1 MDNTNTTPAPYG
13 VYVQTDTA
21 GRITGITS
29 DAFLSALDGWEK
41 IDEGYGDRFHHAQ
54 GNYLPGPLMD
64 EQGLYRYRLEDGV
77 PVERTPDELAADLA
91 ARPAPEEST
100 EELLME
106 IAADHEYRLCL
117 MELGLTES
125 EVIDA

>member
-1 MDNTNTTPAPYG
+1 MDNNITPAPYG
-13 VYVQTDTA
+13 VYVQTDTE
-21 GRITGITS
+21 GRITAINS
-29 DAFLSALDGWEK
+29 DAFLTTLTGWEK
-41 IDEGYGDRFHHAQ
+41 IDEGYGDKHHHAQ

-64 EQGLYRYRLEDGV
+64 VQGLFRYKLVEGA

-91 ARPAPEEST
+91 ARPTPEQST
-100 EELLME
+100 EELLLE
-106 IAADHEYRLCL
+106 TAADHEYRLCL

>member
-1 MDNTNTTPAPYG
+1 MDEFVREPVFYG
-13 VYVQTDTA
+13 VYIRMDSE
-21 GRITGITS
+21 GRITDINS
-29 DAFLSALDGWEK
+29 DAFLQSLDGWTK

>member
-1 MDNTNTTPAPYG
+1 MDNIITPAPYG
-13 VYVQTDTA
+13 VYVQTDA
-21 GRITGITS
+21 EGRITAINS
-29 DAFLSALDGWEK
+29 DAFLITLTGWEK
-41 IDEGYGDRFHHAQ
+41 IDKGYGDKHHHAQ

-64 EQGLYRYRLEDGV
+64 EQGLFLYKLVEGV

-91 ARPAPEEST
+91 ARPAPEQST
-100 EELLME
+100 EELLLE
-106 IAADHEYRLCL
+106 TAADHEYRLCL